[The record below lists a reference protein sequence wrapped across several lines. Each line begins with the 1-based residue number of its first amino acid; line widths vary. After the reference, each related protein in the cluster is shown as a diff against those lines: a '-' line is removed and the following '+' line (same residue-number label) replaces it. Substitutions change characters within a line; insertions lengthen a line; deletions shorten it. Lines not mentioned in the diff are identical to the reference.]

1 MSCRKLAE
9 NRTKKRVSI
18 SFDFVTIRR
27 AATARCCGVLAIL
40 AASAMLS
47 MACTTLLPR
56 QYEYDEEVNLSLDGS
71 ATVYVNGSVPAF
83 VALHGMDLDTRPTAR
98 LDRAAV
104 RRFYSSDVAS
114 VTRVS
119 VSRRNGR
126 RFIHLRIAVS
136 DINRLSEAA
145 PFAWA
150 TYAMQRRGEQYVYT
164 QRVGASAGRQ
174 VGDVGWRGNEL
185 VAFRMH
191 LPARILYH
199 NAPSKQVERGNIL
212 VWEQTLAD
220 RLKGT
225 PVHIEARM
233 ESQSILY
240 SAIALFGA
248 MAVLVVVLFAGIVWW
263 IVRKGR
269 RAGA

>member
-1 MSCRKLAE
+1 M
-9 NRTKKRVSI
+9 
-18 SFDFVTIRR
+18 TIRQGTTVNR
-27 AATARCCGVLAIL
+27 WCSLSLL
-40 AASAMLS
+40 AAIAMLAA
-47 MACTTLLPR
+47 ACTTLLPR

-83 VALHGMDLDTRPTAR
+83 VALHGIDLDTQPTAR

-104 RRFYSSDVAS
+104 RRFFTSGVSS
-114 VTRVS
+114 VTRLS

-126 RFIHLRIAVS
+126 RFIHLRLAVS
-136 DINRLSEAA
+136 DVSRLSQAA
-145 PFAWA
+145 PFSAS
-150 TYAMQRRGEQYVYT
+150 TYAMQRRGGQYVYV
-164 QRVGASAGRQ
+164 QRVGAASGRE

-199 NAPSKQVERGNIL
+199 DAPSKQVERGNIL

-220 RLKGT
+220 RLKGV

-233 ESQSILY
+233 EAQSILY
-240 SAIALFGA
+240 SAITLFGA
-248 MAVLVVVLFAGIVWW
+248 MAAVVIVLFAGIIWW
-263 IVRKGR
+263 VVRKGR
-269 RAGA
+269 AAATD